1 MAEETPTSTLEEA
14 VQVGHIGQLPPDS
27 PDRSTLGQPAQ
38 LEGYAGPATPLRTDA
53 GAVDTSGRGGDGGE
67 TDPLEGMGGEGG
79 WYTLPNGDKVQGR
92 EEALAAL
99 EAYQAE
105 EAAKAGEGAG
115 S

>member
-38 LEGYAGPATPLRTDA
+38 LENYAGPASS
-53 GAVDTSGRGGDGGE
+53 GASTE
-67 TDPLEGMGGEGG
+67 EPPDPLEGMSRGGGYYE
-79 WYTLPNGDKVQGR
+79 LPDGSKHRGR
-92 EEALAAL
+92 EAALSAL
-99 EAYQAE
+99 EAYEAA
-105 EAAKAGEGAG
+105 EAAKAGGNGGDG